1 MRGLMQDWPLLV
13 GKILDHAAETY
24 PRQEIV
30 TMAVEGGIHRYTY
43 TDLHLRTRKLCQ
55 ALLKIGVKEG
65 DNVGTLAWNTYRHME
80 AWYGAAGMGGVYH
93 TLNPRLFPEQLTY
106 IINHAEDKVLLL
118 DLTFVPIVENL
129 IDSLGSIEHFII
141 MTDREHMPETN
152 LRNVLCYEDLLAAED
167 GNYEWAD
174 VDENAACGMCYT
186 SGTTGN
192 PKGVLY
198 SHRSNF
204 LHSMA
209 VNTKDAM
216 GVDACASFLPVVP
229 MFHAN
234 AWGIP
239 FAAAAAG
246 AKLVL
251 NGPCHD
257 PEPLQK
263 YIIDEGV
270 TATAAVPTI
279 WSGMLAYLQSTGK
292 DLGKLKD
299 VVIGGSAV
307 PRSMVESFKK
317 DFGITV
323 VHAWGMTE
331 TNPLG
336 SMSRPTMEIMAM
348 DEETQLDMNCKQGR
362 AVPGV
367 EMRIVND
374 NGEKLPRDGIAFG
387 HLQVRGPWVVK
398 SYFKDEGGSPL
409 DAEGWFNTGD
419 VATIDT
425 YGYMQITDRSKDVIK
440 SGGEWISSIELENA
454 AVGHP
459 DIVEAAVI
467 GVYHPKWEERP
478 LMVTVMQEGK
488 SISNDEMCAYL
499 EGKVAKWWMPE
510 DTIAVDEIPHTATG
524 KISKLLLRE
533 KLKDYKLPGT

>member
-43 TDLHLRTRKLCQ
+43 ADLHLRTRKLCQ
-55 ALLKIGVKEG
+55 ALLKLGVKEG

-141 MTDREHMPETN
+141 MTDREHMPDTN
-152 LRNVLCYEDLLAAED
+152 LRNVLCYEELLEAED
-167 GNYEWAD
+167 GNYDWAD

-192 PKGVLY
+192 PKGVVY
-198 SHRSNF
+198 SHRSNY
-204 LHSMA
+204 LHSMV
-209 VNTKDAM
+209 VNTKGAM
-216 GVDACASFLPVVP
+216 AVDACASFLPVVP

-257 PEPLQK
+257 AEPLQK

-279 WSGMLAYLQSTGK
+279 WSGMLSYLQSSGK

-317 DFGITV
+317 DYDITV

-336 SMSRPTMEIMAM
+336 SMSRPTMEILAM
-348 DEETQLDMNCKQGR
+348 DEEAQLDMNCKQGR
-362 AVPGV
+362 PVPGI

-374 NGEKLPRDGIAFG
+374 DGEQLPRDGIAFG

-398 SYFKDEGGSPL
+398 AYFKDEGGSPL
-409 DAEGWFNTGD
+409 DADGWFNTGD

-478 LMVTVMQEGK
+478 LMVTVMQDGK
-488 SISNDEMCAYL
+488 SISNDEMCAFL
-499 EGKVAKWWMPE
+499 KDKVAKWWMPE
-510 DTIAVDEIPHTATG
+510 DTIAIDEIPHTATG

-533 KLKDYKLPGT
+533 KLKDYKLPGV